1 MLDDESLMLLKN
13 PTYVSVTDAL
23 GKAPMSENIWEMML
37 VRQSVKSIHRHSRHL
52 DVSEPLTP

>member
-23 GKAPMSENIWEMML
+23 GEAPMSGE
-37 VRQSVKSIHRHSRHL
+37 QK
-52 DVSEPLTP
+52 TFGK